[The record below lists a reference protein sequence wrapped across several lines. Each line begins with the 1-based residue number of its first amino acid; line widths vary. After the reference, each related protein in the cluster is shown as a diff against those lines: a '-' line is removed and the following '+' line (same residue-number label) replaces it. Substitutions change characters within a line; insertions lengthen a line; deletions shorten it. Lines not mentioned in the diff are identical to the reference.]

1 MRLTRERLLNLTNSY
16 LTKIVRKDPNI
27 ICIYLTGSMLN
38 EDPFI
43 GGTTDVD
50 LVIVHNH
57 PRDIPRQI
65 VPITEEATLDIH
77 FFQQA
82 YYTPQRKIR
91 LDPWVGPALCF
102 DPVLL
107 YGKGHW
113 FEFTQAAIEAGFFQ
127 PGCVLQRSRLF
138 FAKAFESYRELRQ
151 NRSMTQSRYILTTL
165 RTIEN
170 VCNSVASLNGPPLTD
185 RRILKS
191 FKDVCEAVKIEDAV
205 PLLNQLFLSE
215 NDLKPHRD
223 YFLQSWTYYL
233 EQFGK
238 SDLARTI
245 PKYHAFRLK
254 YYTAAVETYWD
265 EHLISALWLMLKTWS
280 VVVEWCSLQ
289 GNPHYDGFL
298 NALQAGL
305 PFHETRESQLSDFI
319 DCVDEGIERWG
330 NENGFSAQESDFIQ

>member
-1 MRLTRERLLNLTNSY
+1 MPTCDVALLGYVEALAPGGQEWRGNDDVKWKTETINGQEVAFIGVAFSYWGNIIYSVIEVLSRYCLMNSY

-65 VPITEEATLDIH
+65 VPITEEATLDIQ

-113 FEFTQAAIEAGFFQ
+113 FKFTQAAIKAGFL
-127 PGCVLQRSRLF
+127 C
-138 FAKAFESYRELRQ
+138 
-151 NRSMTQSRYILTTL
+151 
-165 RTIEN
+165 
-170 VCNSVASLNGPPLTD
+170 
-185 RRILKS
+185 
-191 FKDVCEAVKIEDAV
+191 
-205 PLLNQLFLSE
+205 
-215 NDLKPHRD
+215 
-223 YFLQSWTYYL
+223 
-233 EQFGK
+233 
-238 SDLARTI
+238 
-245 PKYHAFRLK
+245 
-254 YYTAAVETYWD
+254 
-265 EHLISALWLMLKTWS
+265 
-280 VVVEWCSLQ
+280 
-289 GNPHYDGFL
+289 
-298 NALQAGL
+298 
-305 PFHETRESQLSDFI
+305 
-319 DCVDEGIERWG
+319 
-330 NENGFSAQESDFIQ
+330 